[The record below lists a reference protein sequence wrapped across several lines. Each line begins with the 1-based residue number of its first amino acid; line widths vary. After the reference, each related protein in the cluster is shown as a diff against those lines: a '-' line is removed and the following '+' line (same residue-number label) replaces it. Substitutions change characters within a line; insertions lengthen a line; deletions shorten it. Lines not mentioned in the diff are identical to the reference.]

1 MSAGS
6 SPDIPLDAVVIEQY
20 VAEVAE
26 HLQPDGERRVL
37 VVVGGALLAWHGLRD
52 TTRDVDSVRRLD
64 EELKAAV
71 AAVGARHGLATTWLN
86 DRAASFLPATFR
98 EDGCTVL
105 LDHPALLVLGAPLDQ
120 VFLMKLYAARAAD
133 TADLE
138 ILWPLCSFE
147 SPEHAVAAFHDAYPH
162 LEPDEQLAAFIRS
175 LSGAEDL

>member
-1 MSAGS
+1 MSDGL

-26 HLQPDGERRVL
+26 HLQPHGERRVL
-37 VVVGGALLAWHGLRD
+37 LVVGGARLAWSGLRD
-52 TTRDVDSVRRLD
+52 TTRDVDTARRLD

-71 AAVGARHGLATTWLN
+71 AAVAERHGLATTWLN

-98 EDGCTVL
+98 EDECSVL

-120 VFLMKLYAARAAD
+120 VFLMKLYAARVAD
-133 TADLE
+133 TTDLE

-147 SPEHAVAAFHDAYPH
+147 SAEQAVAAFHDAYPH
-162 LEPDEQLAAFIRS
+162 LDADQHLAAFVTG
-175 LSGAEDL
+175 LSGPQGL